1 MVIFFTKK
9 LCKKIQ
15 GKREKQTSSL
25 SKGKQMA
32 ETHAGSVNKYLPLFS
47 LFIENFKIKNEK
59 NSIFCQKTVK
69 DSLKEKGKKR
79 ERRNNYKSYFNN

>member
-59 NSIFCQKTVK
+59 YILSEDCQRFI
-69 DSLKEKGKKR
+69 ERKGEKKR
-79 ERRNNYKSYFNN
+79 EKE